1 MSPWIMS
8 PWIRRTGAK
17 TTGPKSAG
25 PKSTGRERTAQRRD
39 AAGTGVPVL
48 VTGFGPFPGVPVNP
62 SEAIV
67 AALGRVPGAR
77 LTRRRLTTTWDG
89 LPTLDGLLAGVRIGV
104 HVGVAPRAR
113 RLRIETVA
121 VDARQPA
128 PDVAGRLPAPS
139 PTSGAVRRGRAVAA
153 PLVAAARAAGVP
165 AGISGDAGRYLC
177 NALYFRSLAAAT
189 TAVRP
194 HLAVFVHVPPPAV
207 QRGRRLADLTAA
219 VAAVIAALVAQTRPP
234 RPAARSRRQPKS
246 RSRAL

>member
-1 MSPWIMS
+1 MS
-8 PWIRRTGAK
+8 TGAEK
-17 TTGPKSAG
+17 TGSK
-25 PKSTGRERTAQRRD
+25 RTANRRD
-39 AAGTGVPVL
+39 AAAGTGAPVL

-77 LTRRRLTTTWDG
+77 LTRRRLATTWDG
-89 LPTLDGLLAGVRIGV
+89 LPALDGLLAGVRIAV

-113 RLRIETVA
+113 RLRIETIA
-121 VDARQPA
+121 VDARHPA
-128 PDVAGRLPAPS
+128 PDAAGRLPALLA
-139 PTSGAVRRGRAVAA
+139 TSGAVRRGRAVAA
-153 PLVAAARAAGVP
+153 PLVAAARATGVP

-177 NALYFRSLAAAT
+177 NALYFRSLAAAE

-194 HLAVFVHVPPPAV
+194 HLSVFVHVPPPAV

-219 VAAVIAALVAQTRPP
+219 VAAVIAALVTQTRPP

>member
-1 MSPWIMS
+1 MM
-8 PWIRRTGAK
+8 G
-17 TTGPKSAG
+17 
-25 PKSTGRERTAQRRD
+25 TGRRRAAAGSTSPRRTAQRRGA
-39 AAGTGVPVL
+39 AAGTGVSVL

-67 AALGRVPGAR
+67 AALGPVAGAR
-77 LTRRRLTTTWDG
+77 LTRRRLVTAWDG
-89 LPTLDGLLAGVRIGV
+89 LAGLDGLLSGVRIAV

-121 VDARQPA
+121 VDARQPS
-128 PDVAGRLPAPS
+128 PDAAGRLPVPT

-189 TAVRP
+189 TAARP
-194 HLAVFVHVPPPAV
+194 HLSVFVHVPPPAV

-219 VAAVIAALVAQTRPP
+219 VAAVVAALVAQTRPP